1 MKKHLC
7 TLFLLSLVMLNFTE
21 AQNKDSLLVQQVVK
35 EANENSQLQKMA
47 HQLFDV
53 IGPRLV
59 GTPQM
64 KKANDWAVSNYSSW
78 GITARNEQWGEW
90 RGWERGV
97 THIDLV
103 SPRVR
108 SLEGMMLAWSP
119 GTQGKTVTGETIL
132 IPDVADSI
140 AFQKWLPAV
149 KGKLV
154 LISML

>member
-1 MKKHLC
+1 MKKHL
-7 TLFLLSLVMLNFTE
+7 TALFLVFSIILNYSN
-21 AQNKDSLLVQQVVK
+21 AQNKDSLLVQQIMK
-35 EANENSQLQKMA
+35 EANGNSQLQTMA

-64 KKANDWAVSNYSSW
+64 KKANDWAVSNYTSW
-78 GITARNEQWGEW
+78 GIPARNEQWGEW

-97 THIDLV
+97 THIDLI

-119 GTQGKTVTGETIL
+119 GTQGKTVTAETIL
-132 IPDVADSI
+132 LPDVADSI

-149 KGKLV
+149 
-154 LISML
+154 